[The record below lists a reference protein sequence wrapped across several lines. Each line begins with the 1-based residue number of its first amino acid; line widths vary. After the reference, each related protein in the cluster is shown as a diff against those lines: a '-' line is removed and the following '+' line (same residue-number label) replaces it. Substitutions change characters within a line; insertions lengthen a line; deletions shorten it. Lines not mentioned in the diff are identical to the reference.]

1 MKTLVI
7 MHVASEGPGTLG
19 TFLESVSI
27 DIVTARLYAGD
38 RLPDDPRV
46 YDAVISMGGP
56 MNVYDEDA
64 YPFLRDETL
73 FLQKAISSEVPVMG
87 ICLGAQM
94 IAKAAGAR
102 VIRSPQK
109 EVGWRKVVLTAEG
122 RLDSL
127 FQGLPAVLDVLQWHE
142 DMFEVPEGGELL
154 ASSEACP
161 HQAFRYRSAV
171 GLQFHVEVTEEILS
185 DWFED
190 SAQHDEVVTGFRLLE
205 KELAGHSLRMY
216 RNFLSL
222 IR

>member
-122 RLDSL
+122 RRDSL
-127 FQGLPAVLDVLQWHE
+127 FQRLPAVLDVLQWHE

-154 ASSEACP
+154 ATSEACP

-185 DWFED
+185 DWFEG
-190 SAQHDEVVTGFRLLE
+190 SAQHDKVITGFRLIGN
-205 KELAGHSLRMY
+205 ELAGHSLRMY